1 MINILARGGI
11 EFLAV
16 LLGISLSL
24 WVEDWRQ
31 NNEIASRL
39 NLDYLNIKQEI
50 NEDIDNINNIIS
62 KVENQILALNNLVD
76 YYEGKTIFDKDD
88 LSNNLGTITAPT
100 FYGTKT
106 LTFAPAERY
115 HVFQI
120 SGGYS
125 FGFTRGDFIH
135 VQADVIFDQSLPF
148 LSEYDY
154 EFKSIDNVILGI
166 FSTYEKKFG
175 QIGTFIGLGLYAHSP
190 YKSYTGNWDFANKGG
205 YLYNRIGIKYYITKN
220 ICAQV
225 SARTHLGSADNTEFG
240 IVYNFK

>member
-1 MINILARGGI
+1 LKNILARGGI

-106 LTFAPAERY
+106 AYSASVSSGRLNFSKDMKLTNEITLLYEHYYKRLDSNSEIYDIRNSKLKSDYFMP
-115 HVFQI
+115 F
-120 SGGYS
+120 YS
-125 FGFTRGDFIH
+125 VTVGKNEFSDKH
-135 VQADVIFDQSLPF
+135 KKIFYSSELGNSLYWI
-148 LSEYDY
+148 L
-154 EFKSIDNVILGI
+154 EFVEN
-166 FSTYEKKFG
+166 Y
-175 QIGTFIGLGLYAHSP
+175 Y
-190 YKSYTGNWDFANKGG
+190 
-205 YLYNRIGIKYYITKN
+205 IKRLEDTKEQMLKTEALITKN
-220 ICAQV
+220 LIIA
-225 SARTHLGSADNTEFG
+225 N
-240 IVYNFK
+240 

>member
-1 MINILARGGI
+1 MKNILARGGI

-106 LTFAPAERY
+106 AYSASVSSGRLNFSKDMKLTNEITLLYEHYYKRLDSNSEIYDIRNSKLKSDYFMP
-115 HVFQI
+115 F
-120 SGGYS
+120 YS
-125 FGFTRGDFIH
+125 VTVGKNEFSDKH
-135 VQADVIFDQSLPF
+135 KKIFYSSELGNSLYWI
-148 LSEYDY
+148 L
-154 EFKSIDNVILGI
+154 EFVEN
-166 FSTYEKKFG
+166 Y
-175 QIGTFIGLGLYAHSP
+175 Y
-190 YKSYTGNWDFANKGG
+190 
-205 YLYNRIGIKYYITKN
+205 IKRLEDTKEQMLKTEALITKN
-220 ICAQV
+220 LITA
-225 SARTHLGSADNTEFG
+225 N
-240 IVYNFK
+240 

>member
-1 MINILARGGI
+1 LKNILARGGI

-106 LTFAPAERY
+106 AYSASVSSGRLNFSKDMNLTNEITLLYEHYYKRLDSNSEIYDIRNSKLKSDYFMP
-115 HVFQI
+115 F
-120 SGGYS
+120 YS
-125 FGFTRGDFIH
+125 VTVGKNEFSDKH
-135 VQADVIFDQSLPF
+135 KEIFYSSELGNSLYWI
-148 LSEYDY
+148 L
-154 EFKSIDNVILGI
+154 EFVEN
-166 FSTYEKKFG
+166 Y
-175 QIGTFIGLGLYAHSP
+175 Y
-190 YKSYTGNWDFANKGG
+190 
-205 YLYNRIGIKYYITKN
+205 IKRLEDTKEQMLKTEALITKN
-220 ICAQV
+220 LITA
-225 SARTHLGSADNTEFG
+225 N
-240 IVYNFK
+240 

>member
-1 MINILARGGI
+1 MKNILARGGI

-106 LTFAPAERY
+106 AYSASVSSGRLNFSKDMKLTNE
-115 HVFQI
+115 I
-120 SGGYS
+120 
-125 FGFTRGDFIH
+125 T
-135 VQADVIFDQSLPF
+135 L
-148 LSEYDY
+148 LY
-154 EFKSIDNVILGI
+154 EHYF
-166 FSTYEKKFG
+166 
-175 QIGTFIGLGLYAHSP
+175 
-190 YKSYTGNWDFANKGG
+190 
-205 YLYNRIGIKYYITKN
+205 
-220 ICAQV
+220 
-225 SARTHLGSADNTEFG
+225 
-240 IVYNFK
+240 